1 MDLILTLSGNVII
14 SFPLFVSAG
23 SRHFSEERMEV
34 EKNREINKNKNRLGI
49 LIIEWNLSGPFVE
62 GIVHLKIK

>member
-23 SRHFSEERMEV
+23 SRHLSEERKDV
-34 EKNREINKNKNRLGI
+34 GKNRERNKNKNRLGL
-49 LIIEWNLSGPFVE
+49 LIIEWNLSGLFVE

>member
-23 SRHFSEERMEV
+23 SRHLSEERKDV
-34 EKNREINKNKNRLGI
+34 GIEKEIKIKIKIGL
-49 LIIEWNLSGPFVE
+49 LIIEWNLSGLFVE
-62 GIVHLKIK
+62 GIVHLRIK